1 MDENN
6 NYSNNTPLTLTRN
19 ENVNSHSFNPP
30 ANTGEIKEHVNQIS
44 SDFLGN
50 NPNLDNTNKEPV
62 EVTQKKKS
70 NLRLFILFLVLDLL
84 LASLIVYEV
93 VTLFMKVAAG
103 EI

>member
-30 ANTGEIKEHVNQIS
+30 ANTGEIKEEHVNQIS

-50 NPNLDNTNKEPV
+50 NPNLDNTN
-62 EVTQKKKS
+62 
-70 NLRLFILFLVLDLL
+70 N
-84 LASLIVYEV
+84 A
-93 VTLFMKVAAG
+93 TLFSNNEQKTGTEVPVNNSQIQNNNFLIKFNKLNFSSSNFH
-103 EI
+103 E